1 MTRTRVKFC
10 GLTRPGDVR
19 LACELGVDAVGI
31 VLVPGSPRRVDAS
44 RLGGLR
50 AAVSPL
56 VQVVALFQDPP
67 AADVLDAIHRLRPTM
82 LQFHGR
88 EEDAFC
94 RGFGL
99 PYIKTLAMGAGPE
112 DAMAMARRHPS
123 AAAFLLDGNAPG
135 EQGGRG
141 SAFDWS
147 LAPRLGRPVVLAG
160 GLHPGNVGRAI
171 AIVRPY
177 AVDVSSGIESAP
189 GHKDGDRMQSFL
201 DEVRRADQQ

>member
-1 MTRTRVKFC
+1 
-10 GLTRPGDVR
+10 
-19 LACELGVDAVGI
+19 
-31 VLVPGSPRRVDAS
+31 VLVPGSPRRVDPGS
-44 RLGGLR
+44 LGGLR

-56 VQVVALFQDPP
+56 VDVIALFQDPA
-67 AADVLDAIHRLRPTM
+67 AADVLDAIHRLHPTL

-99 PYIKTLAMGAGPE
+99 PYLKTLAMGAGPDE
-112 DAMAMARRHPS
+112 AMAMARRHPS
-123 AAAFLLDGNAPG
+123 AVAFLLDGNAPG

-141 SAFDWS
+141 AAFDWS
-147 LAPRLGRPVVLAG
+147 LAPRVGRPVFLAG
-160 GLHPGNVGRAI
+160 GLHAGNVGRAI
-171 AIVRPY
+171 AVVRPY